1 MKSFFLCA
9 NRHHFAA
16 SRPTCPYP
24 GCTAE
29 VRPTSMDPLQ
39 GDIPAFEKLR
49 RLDGDKGTCP
59 VCGRQDVSLTYRGAL
74 RSHKGTT
81 EFDLATDGVCSGS
94 HGAPLSTPLPASE
107 PPPAAT
113 PTGKHSIRWWAYI
126 DRGRSRRTSSM
137 KDNEY
142 RWDATCSCGW
152 DSDTGGDTMG
162 NVDKLVQE
170 HKR

>member
-1 MKSFFLCA
+1 MANFYLCA

-16 SRPTCPYP
+16 RSPVCPYP

-29 VRPTSMDPLQ
+29 VRPTTMDPLQ

-49 RLDGDKGTCP
+49 RLPD
-59 VCGRQDVSLTYRGAL
+59 
-74 RSHKGTT
+74 
-81 EFDLATDGVCSGS
+81 
-94 HGAPLSTPLPASE
+94 APLESPLPASS
-107 PPPAAT
+107 PAPAAT
-113 PTGKHSIRWWAYI
+113 HSIRWWAYI
-126 DRGRSRRTSSM
+126 DGVRSRRTSSM
-137 KDNEY
+137 KDGEY

-170 HKR
+170 HKS